1 MTLDQEQNV
10 NPPADDEVYL
20 RYAFDRY
27 VIRRQF
33 FKFFGGAFH
42 LYGPDGE
49 LLFYSKQKA
58 FKLKE
63 DIRLY
68 TGPDMQVEALTILA
82 RQVMDISASYDVYD
96 PIADETVGA
105 LQRRGLKSIMLRD
118 EWLILDSQNHELG
131 TVREDSV
138 VLGLVRRQLSNL
150 IPQRYHVEVGGRRVG
165 DFRQHFNPFILRMT
179 MDFSVDREQLF
190 DRRLAIAA
198 AVLICAIE
206 GRQN

>member
-150 IPQRYHVEVGGRRVG
+150 IPQRYHVEVGGQRVG
-165 DFRQHFNPFILRMT
+165 DFHQHFNPFILRMT
-179 MDFSVDREQLF
+179 MDFSVDREQVF